1 VLGIKP
7 VFTEKHSR
15 QNFSIKTEMRQA
27 LLRKQALPV
36 VFGGCDGI
44 IREHQS
50 ADKKWQ
56 LMGRLPWGA

>member
-1 VLGIKP
+1 
-7 VFTEKHSR
+7 
-15 QNFSIKTEMRQA
+15 MRQA